1 VEQEIKRKLNL
12 KILHLLP
19 TSKLS
24 GAEKVVLDIAKK
36 QLQQGDKVTVI
47 CAGEPLASV
56 YRVNNINVY
65 VLNLMNFSIKTFR
78 DLKDYIAKE
87 DFDILH
93 AHDLRASV
101 YISILKK
108 STFKKKVS
116 HIHLAY
122 DWMKGF
128 NKFKIIDRL
137 IRNRFDFSIACSNNV
152 FEYYLKNNP
161 SGITK
166 LRALPNAFDF
176 QQLVKFSGPENR
188 MTSLKDKVSE
198 NDFVIGYVGRLSKI
212 KRVDNL
218 IKAFAHLCKFY
229 KITNA
234 KLVIV
239 GDGVCASELKDLV
252 KQLAIEEK
260 VIFTGHQPDPLD
272 YLNYF
277 DVAALFSENEGLPLS
292 ILEAMAMRKIV
303 VTTQI
308 AGLRE
313 LIRDEENG
321 YFLKENYTIEEA
333 AELLNKIRMNYK
345 ELDNIRANAYQTIK
359 ENFNMDNYI
368 IKLNQIYLQ

>member
-1 VEQEIKRKLNL
+1 M

-56 YRVNNINVY
+56 YRMNNINVY
-65 VLNLMNFSIKTFR
+65 VLSLMNFSIKTFR
-78 DLKDYIAKE
+78 DLKGYIDKE
-87 DFDILH
+87 DFDVLH
-93 AHDLRASV
+93 AHDLRASLYV
-101 YISILKK
+101 SLLKK
-108 STFKKKVS
+108 SIHKKKVS

-122 DWMKGF
+122 DWLTGT

-137 IRNRFDFSIACSNNV
+137 IRNRFDVSIACSNNV
-152 FEYYLKNNP
+152 FDYYVENNP
-161 SGITK
+161 SGKTK

-176 QQLVKFSGPENR
+176 QQLKVFSGAENIVNP
-188 MTSLKDKVSE
+188 LKDQVSE
-198 NDFVIGYVGRLSKI
+198 NDFVIGYVGRLSPV
-212 KRVDNL
+212 KRIDNL
-218 IKAFAHLCKFY
+218 VKAFAHLCKFY
-229 KITNA
+229 KVTNA

-239 GDGVCASELKDLV
+239 GDGIGASELKDLV
-252 KQLAIEEK
+252 KQLVIEDK
-260 VIFTGHQPDPLD
+260 VIFTGHQPDPLQ

-277 DVAALFSENEGLPLS
+277 DIATLFSENEGLPLS

-303 VTTQI
+303 IVTAI

-321 YFLKENYTIEEA
+321 YFLKENYNIEEA

-345 ELDNIRANAYQTIK
+345 ELDNIRANAYQTIE

-368 IKLNQIYLQ
+368 IKLNQIYRQ